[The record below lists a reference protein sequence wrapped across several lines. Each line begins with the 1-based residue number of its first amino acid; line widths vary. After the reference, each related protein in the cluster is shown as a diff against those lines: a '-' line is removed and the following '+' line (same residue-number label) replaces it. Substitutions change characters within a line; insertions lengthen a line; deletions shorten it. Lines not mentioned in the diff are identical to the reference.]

1 MKHHHQLRPGDIDF
15 ICTER
20 ANARRRWEDRL
31 DAVLHHVLPVIGA
44 ACFFA
49 AGWMAKGWL

>member
-20 ANARRRWEDRL
+20 ANARRRWEDL
-31 DAVLHHVLPVIGA
+31 WESVLNHGLSVIGA
-44 ACFFA
+44 ASFFA
-49 AGWMAKGWL
+49 VGWMAKGWL